1 MFQRENTS
9 FFLSRELLDTCGKQ
23 MAGNSIHIAH
33 INDRF
38 TSFDYCSLPL
48 KFPNGLKLFVTD
60 FHFGLQFHDAF
71 TAL

>member
-1 MFQRENTS
+1 MFQRENTF

-38 TSFDYCSLPL
+38 TSVDYCSLPL
-48 KFPNGLKLFVTD
+48 KFSNGLMVVCYQLPFW
-60 FHFGLQFHDAF
+60 F
-71 TAL
+71 TVS